1 MKYFQLSSLFL
12 VLPILLICTFINSAN
27 AQDSNPTNGRLD
39 TLEVKA
45 IKKKTNDFAK
55 QREFDSAVAYSYKIL
70 KLSNIHADRILM
82 ANARYRLGYYYS
94 KLNHLDVAYANYN
107 EAFKINVRLKDST
120 AAANVLNS
128 MSNIQK
134 GLGDY
139 IGAKVT
145 AVDALNHIDKS
156 QEFFLISALYHV
168 ISVCSKELND
178 YEEALEWNE
187 KAVNMAIAHSNVIP
201 DNNLN
206 IFKNTKANILV
217 KNNKLQDAISLYKTL
232 LENVAISNK
241 NEYARILTNLGY
253 AYWKMNLKEDTGEK
267 LMLEALSIRKQ
278 NNDISGLI
286 SSNIHLTQFYNNKDK
301 ELALQHAKAAYK
313 NATLR
318 NNEVAI
324 LEALEYIIDLKD
336 ELGKNVSDDA
346 LAYART
352 RKKVEATS
360 QNIRRIYAVTKYD
373 NDLLSNNIL
382 KLKAETAEKESQKTI
397 YLSSFILVSMA
408 SIFSLF
414 IIKSK
419 HKREKSLQIYKTEIR
434 ISKKVHDELA
444 NDVYNVMIQ
453 LENSEG
459 NIPVLDKLEN
469 IYLRT
474 RDISKE
480 TNTIKTGKDYPDE
493 LSTMIVSYT
502 PNSTKIF
509 IQGLKDLDWHKL
521 TNEKKVVLHRIL
533 QELMTNMKK
542 HSQATIVAIT
552 FKKEKK
558 TVLVTYSDNGKG
570 APTSFKLGNGLGNVE
585 NRIKGIHG
593 SFTFDTEEG
602 KGFTAEIKIP
612 S

>member
-1 MKYFQLSSLFL
+1 MKHFQISSLFL
-12 VLPILLICTFINSAN
+12 VLPIFLIGTFINSAN
-27 AQDSNPTNGRLD
+27 AQESNPINGRLD
-39 TLEVKA
+39 TLMVKA
-45 IKKKTNDFAK
+45 IKEKTNDFAT
-55 QREFDSAVAYSYKIL
+55 QREFDSAVAYSNKML
-70 KLSNIHADRILM
+70 KLSKIHADSILM

-94 KLNHLDVAYANYN
+94 KLNQLDIAYDNYN
-107 EAFKINVRLKDST
+107 DAFKINVRLKDSIAT
-120 AAANVLNS
+120 ADVLNS

-139 IGAKVT
+139 IGAKIT
-145 AVDALNHIDKS
+145 AVDALNYIDKS
-156 QEFFLISALYHV
+156 QEYFLISALYHV

-178 YEEALEWNE
+178 YKEALEWNE
-187 KAVNMAIAHSNVIP
+187 KAVNMAMSHSNVIP

-206 IFKNTKANILV
+206 IFINTKANILV
-217 KNNKLQDAISLYKTL
+217 KYNKLQEAISLYETL
-232 LENVAISNK
+232 LANVPISNK
-241 NEYARILTNLGY
+241 NEYARILANLGY
-253 AYWKMNLKEDTGEK
+253 AHWMLNPNEETGEK
-267 LMLEALSIRKQ
+267 LMLEALSIRNQ

-286 SSNIHLTQFYNNKDK
+286 ASNIHLTQLYNSKDK
-301 ELALQHAKAAYK
+301 ELALQYAEAAYK
-313 NATLR
+313 NASLR

-324 LEALEYIIDLKD
+324 LEALEYVIDLKNA
-336 ELGKNVSDDA
+336 LGKNATADA
-346 LAYART
+346 TVYSKT
-352 RKKVEATS
+352 RKKLEETT

-382 KLKAETAEKESQKTI
+382 LLKAETAEKERHKII
-397 YLSSFILVSMA
+397 YLFSFLLVSMA
-408 SIFSLF
+408 SIFSFF
-414 IIKSK
+414 IIRFK
-419 HKREKSLQIYKTEIR
+419 HKREKSLESYKTETR

-453 LENSEG
+453 LENAQG

-480 TNTIKTGKDYPDE
+480 TNTIKTGKDYPEE
-493 LSTMIVSYT
+493 LSTMIGSYT
-502 PNSTKIF
+502 PSSTKIF
-509 IQGLKDLDWHKL
+509 IQGLNDLDWNKL
-521 TNEKKVVLHRIL
+521 TNEKKVVLHRVL

-558 TVLVTYSDNGKG
+558 IVFVTYSDNGKG
-570 APTSFKLGNGLGNVE
+570 APASFKLGNGLGNVE
-585 NRIKGIHG
+585 NRIQGIDG
-593 SFTFDTEEG
+593 SFTFETEVG